1 MSIYAIGDLHL
12 SFQTN
17 KPMDIFGEQWK
28 DYEEKIKNNWK
39 KEINNNDLV
48 ILLGDFSWAMKLEE
62 TILDFKFIHDLPGIK
77 VLIKGNH
84 DYWWTSITKM
94 NNLMQEN
101 KFYDINFIQNNAF
114 YYKDYAI
121 IGTRGWT
128 FSDSENATKM
138 LNREL
143 IRLENSIL
151 DIKNR
156 EEKRVICAMHYPPIT
171 LDMIN
176 KNEKSPYIELLNKY
190 NINNCY
196 YGHLHGKSHIDA
208 VEGEID
214 GVNLKLLSSDYI
226 DFKPEKIAD

>member
-1 MSIYAIGDLHL
+1 
-12 SFQTN
+12 
-17 KPMDIFGEQWK
+17 
-28 DYEEKIKNNWK
+28 
-39 KEINNNDLV
+39 
-48 ILLGDFSWAMKLEE
+48 
-62 TILDFKFIHDLPGIK
+62 
-77 VLIKGNH
+77 
-84 DYWWTSITKM
+84 
-94 NNLMQEN
+94 MQEN

-156 EEKRVICAMHYPPIT
+156 EEKKVICAMHYPPIT

-176 KNEKSPYIELLNKY
+176 KNEKSPYIELLK
-190 NINNCY
+190 
-196 YGHLHGKSHIDA
+196 
-208 VEGEID
+208 
-214 GVNLKLLSSDYI
+214 
-226 DFKPEKIAD
+226 